1 MKTVVSAAELIEA
14 IDAERELPG
23 CAALKVAFVPTM
35 GALHEGHLSLVR
47 KAREYADIVVVSIFV
62 NPLQFGAG
70 EDFDKYPRTLEADAK
85 LLEAAGADLLF
96 APTVEVIYPQVS
108 ALGIEAG
115 IEAANQAAK
124 ARAAVHPA
132 LSSGLVGTTF
142 EGAARP
148 GHFDGM
154 LAVVARLFE
163 IVNPDFAVFG
173 AKDAQQLFLIRRMAA
188 AEFPDLHII
197 EAPIVRETTGLA
209 MSSRNRYLDPAALA
223 VAGQLSKALN
233 VGKAAAE
240 TLGAKPS
247 LAINAAR
254 ARLEGVPEAKLDYL
268 TLVDPKSFEPIDDS
282 FTGRALMLIA
292 AVVGSTRLIDNL
304 TIDFQEP
311 FA

>member
-1 MKTVVSAAELIEA
+1 MQTVVTAAELKAA
-14 IDAERELPG
+14 IDEERDLPG
-23 CAALKVAFVPTM
+23 CAGLKVAFVPTM

-47 KAREYADIVVVSIFV
+47 LAREWADLVVVSIFV

-70 EDFDKYPRTLEADAK
+70 EDFDKYPRTLEDDAA
-85 LLEAAGADLLF
+85 LLEAAGADVLF
-96 APTVEVIYPQVS
+96 APTVDVIYP
-108 ALGIEAG
+108 GG
-115 IEAANQAAK
+115 IEAANAAAA
-124 ARAAVHPA
+124 ARPA
-132 LSSGLVGTTF
+132 LQSGTVGKTF

-163 IVNPDFAVFG
+163 LVNPDFAVFG
-173 AKDAQQLFLIRRMAA
+173 AKDAQQLFLIKRMAA
-188 AEFPDLHII
+188 TEFPDLHII
-197 EAPIVRETTGLA
+197 EAPIVRETSGLA
-209 MSSRNRYLDPAALA
+209 MSSRNRYLDAAALE
-223 VAGQLSKALN
+223 VAGQLSKALQ
-233 VGKAAAE
+233 VGRAAAE

-247 LAINAAR
+247 VAVNAAR
-254 ARLEGVPEAKLDYL
+254 ARLESVPEAKLDYL
-268 TLVDPKSFEPIDDS
+268 ALVDPSSFELIDDS

>member
-1 MKTVVSAAELIEA
+1 MQTVSTAAELSAA
-14 IDAERELPG
+14 IDEERDLPG
-23 CAALKVAFVPTM
+23 CAGLKVAFVPTM
-35 GALHEGHLSLVR
+35 GALHDGHLSLVR
-47 KAREYADIVVVSIFV
+47 LAREWADLVVVSIFV

-70 EDFDKYPRTLEADAK
+70 EDFEKYPRTLEADAA

-96 APTVEVIYPQVS
+96 APTVDVIYPDGV
-108 ALGIEAG
+108 
-115 IEAANQAAK
+115 EAANAASK
-124 ARAAVHPA
+124 LRPA
-132 LSSGLVGTTF
+132 LQSGVVGETF

-163 IVNPDFAVFG
+163 IVKPDFAVFG
-173 AKDAQQLFLIRRMAA
+173 AKDAQQLFLIKRMAA
-188 AEFPDLHII
+188 TEFPDLHII
-197 EAPIVRETTGLA
+197 EAPIVRETSGLA
-209 MSSRNRYLDPAALA
+209 MSSRNRYLDETALA

-247 LAINAAR
+247 LAVNAAR

-268 TLVDPKSFEPIDDS
+268 ALVDPSSFELIDDS

-292 AVVGSTRLIDNL
+292 AVVGNTRLIDNL

>member
-1 MKTVVSAAELIEA
+1 MQTVVNAAELTAA
-14 IDAERELPG
+14 IDEERDIPG
-23 CAALKVAFVPTM
+23 CAGLKVAFVSTM
-35 GALHEGHLSLVR
+35 GALHEGQLSLVR
-47 KAREYADIVVVSIFV
+47 QAREYADLVVVSIFV

-70 EDFDKYPRTLEADAK
+70 EDFDKYPRTLEADAA
-85 LLEAAGADLLF
+85 LLADAGADLLF
-96 APTVEVIYPQVS
+96 APTVDVIYPD
-108 ALGIEAG
+108 GID
-115 IEAANQAAK
+115 AANAAAK
-124 ARAAVHPA
+124 TRPA
-132 LSSGLVGTTF
+132 LQSGAVGETY

-163 IVNPDFAVFG
+163 LVNPDFAVFG
-173 AKDAQQLFLIRRMAA
+173 AKDAQQLFLIKRMAA

-197 EAPIVRETTGLA
+197 TAPIVREASGLA
-209 MSSRNRYLDPAALA
+209 MSSRNRYLDPEALA
-223 VAGQLSKALN
+223 VAGQLSKALQ

-240 TLGAKPS
+240 TIGAKPS
-247 LAINAAR
+247 LAVNAAR

-268 TLVDPKSFEPIDDS
+268 ALVDPSSFESIDDS

-292 AVVGSTRLIDNL
+292 AVVGNTRLIDNL

>member
-1 MKTVVSAAELIEA
+1 MQTVVTAAELTAA
-14 IDAERELPG
+14 IDEERDLPG
-23 CAALKVAFVPTM
+23 CAGLKVAFVPTM
-35 GALHEGHLSLVR
+35 GALHEGHLSLVH
-47 KAREYADIVVVSIFV
+47 KAREFADLVVVSIFV

-70 EDFDKYPRTLEADAK
+70 EDFEKYPRTLEADAAV
-85 LLEAAGADLLF
+85 LEAAGVDVLF
-96 APTVEVIYPQVS
+96 APTVAVIYPDGVD
-108 ALGIEAG
+108 
-115 IEAANQAAK
+115 AANAAEK
-124 ARAAVHPA
+124 NRPA
-132 LSSGLVGTTF
+132 LQSGEVGTAF

-163 IVNPDFAVFG
+163 LTKPDFAVFG
-173 AKDAQQLFLIRRMAA
+173 AKDAQQLFLIKRMAA
-188 AEFPDLHII
+188 TEFPDLHII
-197 EAPIVRETTGLA
+197 EAPIVRENSGLA
-209 MSSRNRYLDPAALA
+209 MSSRNRYLDATALD

-247 LAINAAR
+247 LAVNAAR

-268 TLVDPKSFEPIDDS
+268 ALVDPSSFELIDDS

>member
-1 MKTVVSAAELIEA
+1 MQTVVTAAELTAA
-14 IDAERELPG
+14 IDEERDLPG
-23 CAALKVAFVPTM
+23 CAGLKVAFVPTM
-35 GALHEGHLSLVR
+35 GALHDGHLSLVR
-47 KAREYADIVVVSIFV
+47 KAREYADLVVVSIFV

-70 EDFDKYPRTLEADAK
+70 EDFEKYPRTLEADAAV
-85 LLEAAGADLLF
+85 LEAAGADVLF
-96 APTVEVIYPQVS
+96 TPTVDVIYPDGV
-108 ALGIEAG
+108 
-115 IEAANQAAK
+115 EAANAAAK
-124 ARAAVHPA
+124 ARPA
-132 LSSGLVGTTF
+132 LQSSEVGKAF

-163 IVNPDFAVFG
+163 LVNPDFAVFG
-173 AKDAQQLFLIRRMAA
+173 AKDAQQLFLIKRMAA
-188 AEFPDLHII
+188 TEFPDLHII
-197 EAPIVRETTGLA
+197 EAPIVRETSGLA
-209 MSSRNRYLDPAALA
+209 MSSRNRYLDAAALE

-247 LAINAAR
+247 LAVNAAR

-268 TLVDPKSFEPIDDS
+268 ALVDPSSFELIDDS

>member
-1 MKTVVSAAELIEA
+1 VKTVVTAAELTAA
-14 IDAERELPG
+14 IDEERDLPG
-23 CAALKVAFVPTM
+23 CAGLKVAFVPTM
-35 GALHEGHLSLVR
+35 GALHDGHLSLVR
-47 KAREYADIVVVSIFV
+47 KAREYADLVVVSIFV

-70 EDFDKYPRTLEADAK
+70 EDFEKYPRTLEADAK
-85 LLEAAGADLLF
+85 VLEEAGADVLF
-96 APTVEVIYPQVS
+96 APTVDVIYP
-108 ALGIEAG
+108 AG
-115 IEAANQAAK
+115 IEAANTAAK
-124 ARAAVHPA
+124 LRPA
-132 LSSGLVGTTF
+132 LQSGEVGKTF

-163 IVNPDFAVFG
+163 LVNPDFAVFG
-173 AKDAQQLFLIRRMAA
+173 AKDAQQLFLIKRMAA
-188 AEFPDLHII
+188 TEFPDLHII
-197 EAPIVRETTGLA
+197 EAPIVREASGLA
-209 MSSRNRYLDPAALA
+209 MSSRNRYLDVTKLE

-247 LAINAAR
+247 MAVNAAR

-268 TLVDPKSFEPIDDS
+268 ALVDPSSFELIDDS

-292 AVVGSTRLIDNL
+292 AVVGNTRLIDNL

>member
-1 MKTVVSAAELIEA
+1 MQTVSTAAELNAA
-14 IDAERELPG
+14 IDEERDLPG
-23 CAALKVAFVPTM
+23 CAGLKVAFVPTM
-35 GALHEGHLSLVR
+35 GALHDGHLSLVR
-47 KAREYADIVVVSIFV
+47 LAREWADLVVVSIFV

-70 EDFDKYPRTLEADAK
+70 EDFEKYPRTLEADAA

-96 APTVEVIYPQVS
+96 APTVDVIYPDGV
-108 ALGIEAG
+108 
-115 IEAANQAAK
+115 EAANAASK
-124 ARAAVHPA
+124 LRPA
-132 LSSGLVGTTF
+132 LQSGVVGETF

-163 IVNPDFAVFG
+163 IVKPDFAVFG
-173 AKDAQQLFLIRRMAA
+173 AKDAQQLFLIKRMAA
-188 AEFPDLHII
+188 TEFPDLHII
-197 EAPIVRETTGLA
+197 EAPIVRETSGLA
-209 MSSRNRYLDPAALA
+209 MSSRNRYLDETALA

-247 LAINAAR
+247 LAVNAAR

-268 TLVDPKSFEPIDDS
+268 ALVDPSSFELIDDS

-292 AVVGSTRLIDNL
+292 AVVGNTRLIDNL

>member
-1 MKTVVSAAELIEA
+1 MQTVVTAAELTAA
-14 IDAERELPG
+14 IDEERDLPG
-23 CAALKVAFVPTM
+23 CAGLKVAFVPTM
-35 GALHEGHLSLVR
+35 GALHDGHLSLVR
-47 KAREYADIVVVSIFV
+47 KAREYADLVVVSIFV

-70 EDFDKYPRTLEADAK
+70 EDFEEYPRTLEADAAV
-85 LLEAAGADLLF
+85 LEAAGADVLF
-96 APTVEVIYPQVS
+96 APTVDVIYPDGV
-108 ALGIEAG
+108 
-115 IEAANQAAK
+115 AAAHAAAK
-124 ARAAVHPA
+124 ARPA
-132 LSSGLVGTTF
+132 LQSGAVGKVF

-163 IVNPDFAVFG
+163 ITNPDFAVFG
-173 AKDAQQLFLIRRMAA
+173 AKDAQQLFLIKRMAA
-188 AEFPDLHII
+188 TEFPDLHII
-197 EAPIVRETTGLA
+197 EAPIVRETSGLA
-209 MSSRNRYLDPAALA
+209 MSSRNRYLDPAALE

-233 VGKAAAE
+233 VGKVAAE

-247 LAINAAR
+247 LAVNAAR

-268 TLVDPKSFEPIDDS
+268 ALVDPNSFELIDDS

>member
-1 MKTVVSAAELIEA
+1 MQTVSTAAELTAA
-14 IDAERELPG
+14 IDEERDLPG
-23 CAALKVAFVPTM
+23 CAGLKVAFVPTM
-35 GALHEGHLSLVR
+35 GALHDGHLSLVR
-47 KAREYADIVVVSIFV
+47 QAREYADLVVVSIFV

-70 EDFDKYPRTLEADAK
+70 EDFDKYPRTLEADAAV
-85 LLEAAGADLLF
+85 LEAAGADVLF
-96 APTVEVIYPQVS
+96 APTVDVVYPDGV
-108 ALGIEAG
+108 
-115 IEAANQAAK
+115 EAANAAAA
-124 ARAAVHPA
+124 ARPA
-132 LSSGLVGTTF
+132 LQSGAVGKTF

-154 LAVVARLFE
+154 LTVVARLFE
-163 IVNPDFAVFG
+163 LVNPDFAVFG
-173 AKDAQQLFLIRRMAA
+173 AKDAQQLFLIKRMAA
-188 AEFPDLHII
+188 TEFPDLHII
-197 EAPIVRETTGLA
+197 EAPIVRETSGLA
-209 MSSRNRYLDPAALA
+209 MSSRNRYLDAAALE

-247 LAINAAR
+247 LAVNAAR

-268 TLVDPKSFEPIDDS
+268 ALVDPSSFELIDDS

-292 AVVGSTRLIDNL
+292 AVVGNTRLIDNL

>member
-1 MKTVVSAAELIEA
+1 MQTVSTAAELTAA
-14 IDAERELPG
+14 IDEERDLPG
-23 CAALKVAFVPTM
+23 CAGLKVAFVPTM
-35 GALHEGHLSLVR
+35 GALHDGHLSLVR
-47 KAREYADIVVVSIFV
+47 LAREWADLVVVSIFV

-70 EDFDKYPRTLEADAK
+70 EDFDKYPRTLDADAA
-85 LLEAAGADLLF
+85 LLEAAGADVLF
-96 APTVEVIYPQVS
+96 APTVDVIYP
-108 ALGIEAG
+108 AG
-115 IEAANQAAK
+115 VDAANAAAK
-124 ARAAVHPA
+124 LRPA
-132 LSSGLVGTTF
+132 LQSGVVGETF

-163 IVNPDFAVFG
+163 LVKPDFAVFG
-173 AKDAQQLFLIRRMAA
+173 AKDAQQLFLIKRMAA
-188 AEFPDLHII
+188 TEFPDLHII
-197 EAPIVRETTGLA
+197 DAPIVRETSGLA
-209 MSSRNRYLDPAALA
+209 MSSRNRYLDETALA

-247 LAINAAR
+247 LAVNAAR
-254 ARLEGVPEAKLDYL
+254 ARLDGVPEAKLDYL
-268 TLVDPKSFEPIDDS
+268 ALVDPSSFELIDDS

>member
-1 MKTVVSAAELIEA
+1 MQTVSTAGELTAA
-14 IDAERELPG
+14 IDEERDLPG
-23 CAALKVAFVPTM
+23 CAGLKVAFVPTM
-35 GALHEGHLSLVR
+35 GALHDGHLSLVR
-47 KAREYADIVVVSIFV
+47 LAREWADLVVVSIFV

-70 EDFDKYPRTLEADAK
+70 EDFDKYPRTLEADAA
-85 LLEAAGADLLF
+85 LLEEAGADVLF
-96 APTVEVIYPQVS
+96 APTVDVIYPDGV
-108 ALGIEAG
+108 A
-115 IEAANQAAK
+115 AANAAAK
-124 ARAAVHPA
+124 ARPA
-132 LSSGLVGTTF
+132 LQSGAVGETF

-163 IVNPDFAVFG
+163 LVKPDFAVFG
-173 AKDAQQLFLIRRMAA
+173 AKDAQQLFLIKRMAA
-188 AEFPDLHII
+188 TEFPDLHII
-197 EAPIVRETTGLA
+197 EAPIVRETSGLA
-209 MSSRNRYLDPAALA
+209 MSSRNRYLDPAALE

-247 LAINAAR
+247 LAVNAAR

-268 TLVDPKSFEPIDDS
+268 ALVDPSSFELIDDS

-292 AVVGSTRLIDNL
+292 VVVGSTRLIDNL

>member
-1 MKTVVSAAELIEA
+1 MKTLITAAELTAA
-14 IDAERELPG
+14 IDEERDLPG
-23 CAALKVAFVPTM
+23 CAGLKVAFVPTM
-35 GALHEGHLSLVR
+35 GALHAGHLSLVE
-47 KAREYADIVVVSIFV
+47 KAREYADLVVVSIFV

-85 LLEAAGADLLF
+85 VLEAAGADILF
-96 APTVEVIYPQVS
+96 APTVEVVYPE
-108 ALGIEAG
+108 AAELGVAAG
-115 IEAANQAAK
+115 IDAARAK
-124 ARAAVHPA
+124 AKLNPA
-132 LSSGLVGTTF
+132 LQSGEVGTAF

-163 IVNPDFAVFG
+163 LVKPDFAVFG

-188 AEFPDLHII
+188 TLFPDLHII
-197 EAPIVRETTGLA
+197 QAPIIREASGLA
-209 MSSRNRYLDPAALA
+209 MSSRNRYLDAAALK
-223 VAGQLSKALN
+223 VAEQLSKALN

-247 LAINAAR
+247 MAINAAR
-254 ARLEGVPEAKLDYL
+254 ARLDGVPEAKLDYL
-268 TLVDPKSFEPIDDS
+268 ALVDPNSFEKIDDS

-292 AVVGSTRLIDNL
+292 AVVGTTRLIDNL

>member
-1 MKTVVSAAELIEA
+1 MQTVATAAELTAA
-14 IDAERELPG
+14 IDEERDLPG
-23 CAALKVAFVPTM
+23 CAGLKVAFVPTM

-47 KAREYADIVVVSIFV
+47 QARDYADLVVVSIFV

-70 EDFDKYPRTLEADAK
+70 EDFDKYPRTLEADAAV
-85 LLEAAGADLLF
+85 LEAAGADVLF
-96 APTVEVIYPQVS
+96 APTVDAVYPDGV
-108 ALGIEAG
+108 
-115 IEAANQAAK
+115 EAANSAAA
-124 ARAAVHPA
+124 ARPA
-132 LSSGLVGTTF
+132 LQSGAVGKTF

-163 IVNPDFAVFG
+163 LVNPDFAVFG
-173 AKDAQQLFLIRRMAA
+173 AKDAQQLFLIKRMAA
-188 AEFPDLHII
+188 TEFPDLHII
-197 EAPIVRETTGLA
+197 EASIVRETSGLA
-209 MSSRNRYLDPAALA
+209 MSSRNRYLDAAALE

-247 LAINAAR
+247 LAVNAAR
-254 ARLEGVPEAKLDYL
+254 ARLEGAPEAKLDYL
-268 TLVDPKSFEPIDDS
+268 ALVDPSSFEIIDDS

-292 AVVGSTRLIDNL
+292 AVVGNTRLIDNL

>member
-1 MKTVVSAAELIEA
+1 MQTVVTAADLTAA
-14 IDAERELPG
+14 IDEERDLPG
-23 CAALKVAFVPTM
+23 CAGLKVAFVPTM
-35 GALHEGHLSLVR
+35 GALHDGHLSLVH
-47 KAREYADIVVVSIFV
+47 KAREYADLVVVSIFV
-62 NPLQFGAG
+62 NPLQFGVG
-70 EDFDKYPRTLEADAK
+70 EDFEKYPRTLDADAAV
-85 LLEAAGADLLF
+85 LEAAGADLLF
-96 APTVEVIYPQVS
+96 APTVDVIYPDGVD
-108 ALGIEAG
+108 
-115 IEAANQAAK
+115 AANAAAK
-124 ARAAVHPA
+124 ARPA
-132 LSSGLVGTTF
+132 LQSGAVGTAF

-163 IVNPDFAVFG
+163 ITNPDFAVFG
-173 AKDAQQLFLIRRMAA
+173 AKDAQQLFLIKRMAA
-188 AEFPDLHII
+188 TEFPDLHII
-197 EAPIVRETTGLA
+197 EAPIVRETSGLA
-209 MSSRNRYLDPAALA
+209 MSSRNRYLDPAALE
-223 VAGQLSKALN
+223 VASQLSKALN

-247 LAINAAR
+247 LAVNAAR

-268 TLVDPKSFEPIDDS
+268 ALVDPSSFELIDDS

>member
-1 MKTVVSAAELIEA
+1 MQTVSTAAELSAA
-14 IDAERELPG
+14 IDEERDLPG
-23 CAALKVAFVPTM
+23 CAGLKVAFVPTM
-35 GALHEGHLSLVR
+35 GALHDGHLSLVR
-47 KAREYADIVVVSIFV
+47 LAREWADLVVVSIFV

-70 EDFDKYPRTLEADAK
+70 EDFEKYPRTLEADAA

-96 APTVEVIYPQVS
+96 APTVDVIYPDGV
-108 ALGIEAG
+108 
-115 IEAANQAAK
+115 EAANAASK
-124 ARAAVHPA
+124 LRPA
-132 LSSGLVGTTF
+132 LQSGVVGETF

-163 IVNPDFAVFG
+163 IVKPDFAVFG
-173 AKDAQQLFLIRRMAA
+173 AKDAQQLFLIKRMAA
-188 AEFPDLHII
+188 TEFPDLHII
-197 EAPIVRETTGLA
+197 EAPIVRETSGLA
-209 MSSRNRYLDPAALA
+209 MSSRNRYLDETALA

-247 LAINAAR
+247 LAVNAAR
-254 ARLEGVPEAKLDYL
+254 ARLDGVPEAKLDYL
-268 TLVDPKSFEPIDDS
+268 ALVDPSSFELIDDS

-292 AVVGSTRLIDNL
+292 AVVGNTRLIDNL

>member
-1 MKTVVSAAELIEA
+1 MQTVSTAAELSAA
-14 IDAERELPG
+14 IDEERDLPG
-23 CAALKVAFVPTM
+23 CAGLKVAFVPTM
-35 GALHEGHLSLVR
+35 GALHDGHLSLVR
-47 KAREYADIVVVSIFV
+47 LAREWADLVVVSIFV

-70 EDFDKYPRTLEADAK
+70 EDFEKYPRTLEADAA

-96 APTVEVIYPQVS
+96 APTVDVIYPDGV
-108 ALGIEAG
+108 
-115 IEAANQAAK
+115 EAANAASK
-124 ARAAVHPA
+124 LRPA
-132 LSSGLVGTTF
+132 LQSGVVGETF

-163 IVNPDFAVFG
+163 IVKPDFAVFG
-173 AKDAQQLFLIRRMAA
+173 AKDAQQLFLIKRMAA
-188 AEFPDLHII
+188 TEFPDLHII
-197 EAPIVRETTGLA
+197 EAPIVRETSGLA
-209 MSSRNRYLDPAALA
+209 MSSRNRYLDETALA

-247 LAINAAR
+247 LTVNAAR
-254 ARLEGVPEAKLDYL
+254 ARLDGVPEAKLDYL
-268 TLVDPKSFEPIDDS
+268 ALVDPSSFELIDDS

-292 AVVGSTRLIDNL
+292 AVVGNTRLIDNL

>member
-1 MKTVVSAAELIEA
+1 MQTVSTAVELTAA
-14 IDAERELPG
+14 IDEERELPG
-23 CAALKVAFVPTM
+23 CAGLKVAFVPTM
-35 GALHEGHLSLVR
+35 GALHDGHLSLVR
-47 KAREYADIVVVSIFV
+47 LAREWADLVVVSIFV

-70 EDFDKYPRTLEADAK
+70 EDFDKYPRTLDADAA
-85 LLEAAGADLLF
+85 LLEAAGADVLF
-96 APTVEVIYPQVS
+96 APTVDVIYP
-108 ALGIEAG
+108 AG
-115 IEAANQAAK
+115 VDAANAAAK
-124 ARAAVHPA
+124 LRPA
-132 LSSGLVGTTF
+132 LQSGVVGETF

-163 IVNPDFAVFG
+163 LVKPDFAVFG
-173 AKDAQQLFLIRRMAA
+173 AKDAQQLFLIKRMAA
-188 AEFPDLHII
+188 TEFPDLHII
-197 EAPIVRETTGLA
+197 EAPIVRETSGLA
-209 MSSRNRYLDPAALA
+209 MSSRNRYLDETALA

-247 LAINAAR
+247 LAVNAAR
-254 ARLEGVPEAKLDYL
+254 ARLDGVPEAKLDYL
-268 TLVDPKSFEPIDDS
+268 ALVDPSSFELIDDS

>member
-1 MKTVVSAAELIEA
+1 MQTVVTAAELTAA
-14 IDAERELPG
+14 IYEERDLPG
-23 CAALKVAFVPTM
+23 CAGLKVAFVPTM
-35 GALHEGHLSLVR
+35 GALHDGHLSLVR
-47 KAREYADIVVVSIFV
+47 LARDWADLVVVSIFV

-70 EDFDKYPRTLEADAK
+70 EDFDKYPRTLEADAA

-96 APTVEVIYPQVS
+96 APTVDVIYPDGVD
-108 ALGIEAG
+108 
-115 IEAANQAAK
+115 AANAAAK
-124 ARAAVHPA
+124 ARPG
-132 LSSGLVGTTF
+132 LQSGEVGTAF

-163 IVNPDFAVFG
+163 LTKPDFAVFG
-173 AKDAQQLFLIRRMAA
+173 AKDAQQLFLIKRMAA
-188 AEFPDLHII
+188 VEFPDLHII
-197 EAPIVRETTGLA
+197 EAPIVRETSGLA
-209 MSSRNRYLDPAALA
+209 MSSRNRYLDSAALE

-247 LAINAAR
+247 LAVNAAR
-254 ARLEGVPEAKLDYL
+254 ARLDGVPEAKLDYL
-268 TLVDPKSFEPIDDS
+268 ALVDPSSFELIDDS

-292 AVVGSTRLIDNL
+292 AVVGSTRLSDNL

>member
-1 MKTVVSAAELIEA
+1 MQTVVTAAELTAA
-14 IDAERELPG
+14 IDEERDLPG
-23 CAALKVAFVPTM
+23 CAGLKVAFVPTM
-35 GALHEGHLSLVR
+35 GALHEGHLSLVH
-47 KAREYADIVVVSIFV
+47 KAREYADLVVVSIFV

-70 EDFDKYPRTLEADAK
+70 EDFEKYPRTLDADAAV
-85 LLEAAGADLLF
+85 LEAAGVDVLF
-96 APTVEVIYPQVS
+96 APNVAVIYPDGVD
-108 ALGIEAG
+108 
-115 IEAANQAAK
+115 AANAAAK
-124 ARAAVHPA
+124 NRPA
-132 LSSGLVGTTF
+132 LQSGEVGTAF

-163 IVNPDFAVFG
+163 LTNPDFAVFG
-173 AKDAQQLFLIRRMAA
+173 AKDAQQLFLIKRMAA
-188 AEFPDLHII
+188 TEFPDLHII
-197 EAPIVRETTGLA
+197 EAPIVRENSGLA
-209 MSSRNRYLDPAALA
+209 MSSRNRYLDATSLD

-247 LAINAAR
+247 LAVNAAR
-254 ARLEGVPEAKLDYL
+254 ARLDGVPEAKLDYL
-268 TLVDPKSFEPIDDS
+268 ALVDPSSFELIDDS

>member
-1 MKTVVSAAELIEA
+1 MQTVSTAAELTEA
-14 IDAERELPG
+14 IDEERDLPG
-23 CAALKVAFVPTM
+23 CAGLKVAFVPTM
-35 GALHEGHLSLVR
+35 GALHDGHLSLVR
-47 KAREYADIVVVSIFV
+47 LAREWADLVVVSIFV

-70 EDFDKYPRTLEADAK
+70 EDFDKYPRTLQADAA
-85 LLEAAGADLLF
+85 LLEAAGADVLF
-96 APTVEVIYPQVS
+96 APTVDVIYPDGV
-108 ALGIEAG
+108 
-115 IEAANQAAK
+115 EAANAAAK
-124 ARAAVHPA
+124 LRPAQQSGAV
-132 LSSGLVGTTF
+132 GETF

-163 IVNPDFAVFG
+163 LVKPDFAVFG
-173 AKDAQQLFLIRRMAA
+173 AKDAQQLFLIKRMAA
-188 AEFPDLHII
+188 TEFPDLHII
-197 EAPIVRETTGLA
+197 EAPIVRETSGLA
-209 MSSRNRYLDPAALA
+209 MSSRNRYLDETALT

-247 LAINAAR
+247 LAVNAAR
-254 ARLEGVPEAKLDYL
+254 ARLDGVPEAKLDYL
-268 TLVDPKSFEPIDDS
+268 ALVDPSSFELIDDS

>member
-1 MKTVVSAAELIEA
+1 MKTVVTAAELTAA
-14 IDAERELPG
+14 IDEERELPG
-23 CAALKVAFVPTM
+23 CAGLKVAFVPTM
-35 GALHEGHLSLVR
+35 GALHEGHLSLVA
-47 KAREYADIVVVSIFV
+47 KAREYADLVVVSIFV

-70 EDFDKYPRTLEADAK
+70 EDLDKYPRTLEADAAV
-85 LLEAAGADLLF
+85 LEAAGADLLF
-96 APTVEVIYPQVS
+96 APTVAVIYPDG
-108 ALGIEAG
+108 A
-115 IEAANQAAK
+115 EAADAAAK
-124 ARAAVHPA
+124 LRPA
-132 LSSGLVGTTF
+132 LQSGLVGKTF

-163 IVNPDFAVFG
+163 LVNPDFAVFG
-173 AKDAQQLFLIRRMAA
+173 AKDAQQLFLIKRMAKT
-188 AEFPDLHII
+188 EFPDLHII
-197 EAPIVRETTGLA
+197 EAPIVREQTGLA
-209 MSSRNRYLDPAALA
+209 MSSRNRYLDASALI

-247 LAINAAR
+247 LAVNAAR

-268 TLVDPKSFEPIDDS
+268 TLVDPNSFELIDDS

-311 FA
+311 SA

>member
-1 MKTVVSAAELIEA
+1 MKIAVTAQELSAAINEKR
-14 IDAERELPG
+14 DLPG

-47 KAREYADIVVVSIFV
+47 KAREYADLVVVSIFV

-96 APTVEVIYPQVS
+96 APTVNVIYPR
-108 ALGIEAG
+108 G
-115 IEAANQAAK
+115 IEAANQEAAQN
-124 ARAAVHPA
+124 PA
-132 LSSGLVGTTF
+132 LQSGEVGKTL

-163 IVNPDFAVFG
+163 LVQPDFAVFG
-173 AKDAQQLFLIRRMAA
+173 AKDAQQVFLVKRMAA
-188 AEFPDLHII
+188 TEFPDLHMI
-197 EAPIVRETTGLA
+197 EAPIVREASGLA
-209 MSSRNRYLDPAALA
+209 MSSRNRYLNEDALA
-223 VAGQLSKALN
+223 VAGQLSKAIN

-240 TLGAKPS
+240 TL
-247 LAINAAR
+247 AAR
-254 ARLEGVPEAKLDYL
+254 PSVAIKAALARMESVPEAKLDYL
-268 TLVDPKSFEPIDDS
+268 AVVDPSTFEPIDDA
-282 FTGRALMLIA
+282 FVGRALMLIA
-292 AVVGSTRLIDNL
+292 AVVGSTRLIDNI
-304 TIDFQEP
+304 TIDFQEQ

>member
-1 MKTVVSAAELIEA
+1 MKTGVTAAELTA
-14 IDAERELPG
+14 GIDEERELPG
-23 CAALKVAFVPTM
+23 CAGLKVAFVPTM
-35 GALHEGHLSLVR
+35 GALHDGHLSLVA
-47 KAREYADIVVVSIFV
+47 KAREYADLVVVSIFV

-70 EDFDKYPRTLEADAK
+70 EDFDKYPRTLEADANR
-85 LLEAAGADLLF
+85 LEEAGADVLF
-96 APTVEVIYPQVS
+96 APTVEVIYPEVTE
-108 ALGIEAG
+108 LGIVAG
-115 IEAANQAAK
+115 IDAARAK
-124 ARAAVHPA
+124 AKLNPA
-132 LSSGLVGTTF
+132 LQSGVVGTTF

-163 IVNPDFAVFG
+163 LVNPDFAVFG
-173 AKDAQQLFLIRRMAA
+173 AKDAQQLLLIRRMAA
-188 AEFPDLHII
+188 QAFPDLHII
-197 EAPIVRETTGLA
+197 EAPIVRETSGLA
-209 MSSRNRYLDPAALA
+209 MSSRNRYLDAAALA
-223 VAGQLSKALN
+223 VAEQLSKALQ

-247 LAINAAR
+247 LAVNAAR

-268 TLVDPKSFEPIDDS
+268 ALVDPKSFEPIEET

>member
-1 MKTVVSAAELIEA
+1 MKTVVTAPELTAA
-14 IDAERELPG
+14 IDEERDLPG
-23 CAALKVAFVPTM
+23 CAGLKVAFVPTM
-35 GALHEGHLSLVR
+35 GALHDGHLSLVR
-47 KAREYADIVVVSIFV
+47 KAREYADLVVVSIFV

-70 EDFDKYPRTLEADAK
+70 EDFEKYPRTLEADAK
-85 LLEAAGADLLF
+85 VLEEAGADVLF
-96 APTVEVIYPQVS
+96 APTVDVIYP
-108 ALGIEAG
+108 AG
-115 IEAANQAAK
+115 IEAANVAAK
-124 ARAAVHPA
+124 LRPA
-132 LSSGLVGTTF
+132 LQSGDVGKTF

-163 IVNPDFAVFG
+163 LVNPDFAVFG
-173 AKDAQQLFLIRRMAA
+173 AKDAQQLFLIKRMAA
-188 AEFPDLHII
+188 TEFRDLHII
-197 EAPIVRETTGLA
+197 EAPIVREASGLA
-209 MSSRNRYLDPAALA
+209 MSSRNRYLDSTKLE

-233 VGKAAAE
+233 VGKVAAE

-247 LAINAAR
+247 MAVNAAR

-268 TLVDPKSFEPIDDS
+268 ALVDPSSFELIDDS

-292 AVVGSTRLIDNL
+292 AVVGNTRLIDNL

>member
-1 MKTVVSAAELIEA
+1 MQTVSTAAELTAA
-14 IDAERELPG
+14 IDEERELPG
-23 CAALKVAFVPTM
+23 CAGLKVAFVPTM
-35 GALHEGHLSLVR
+35 GALHDGHLSLVR
-47 KAREYADIVVVSIFV
+47 LAREWADLVVVSIFV

-70 EDFDKYPRTLEADAK
+70 EDFDKYPRTLEADAA
-85 LLEAAGADLLF
+85 LLEAAGADVLF
-96 APTVEVIYPQVS
+96 APTVDVIYPDGV
-108 ALGIEAG
+108 
-115 IEAANQAAK
+115 EAANAAAK
-124 ARAAVHPA
+124 LRPA
-132 LSSGLVGTTF
+132 LQSGVVGETF

-163 IVNPDFAVFG
+163 LVKPDFAVFG
-173 AKDAQQLFLIRRMAA
+173 AKDAQQLFLIKRMAA
-188 AEFPDLHII
+188 TEFPDLHVI
-197 EAPIVRETTGLA
+197 EAPIVRETSGLA
-209 MSSRNRYLDPAALA
+209 MSSRNRYLDETALA

-247 LAINAAR
+247 LAVNAAR
-254 ARLEGVPEAKLDYL
+254 ARLDGVPEAKLDYL
-268 TLVDPKSFEPIDDS
+268 ALVDPSSFELIDDS

>member
-1 MKTVVSAAELIEA
+1 MQTVSTAAELTAA
-14 IDAERELPG
+14 IDEERDLPG
-23 CAALKVAFVPTM
+23 CAGLKVAFVPTM
-35 GALHEGHLSLVR
+35 GALHDGHLSLVR
-47 KAREYADIVVVSIFV
+47 LAREWADLVVVSIFV

-70 EDFDKYPRTLEADAK
+70 EDFDKYPRTFEADAA
-85 LLEAAGADLLF
+85 LLEAAGADVLF
-96 APTVEVIYPQVS
+96 APTVDVIYP
-108 ALGIEAG
+108 AG
-115 IEAANQAAK
+115 VEAANAAAK
-124 ARAAVHPA
+124 MRPA
-132 LSSGLVGTTF
+132 LQSGVVGETF

-163 IVNPDFAVFG
+163 LVKPDFAVFG
-173 AKDAQQLFLIRRMAA
+173 AKDAQQLFLIKRMAA
-188 AEFPDLHII
+188 TEFPDLHII
-197 EAPIVRETTGLA
+197 EAPIVRETSGLA
-209 MSSRNRYLDPAALA
+209 MSSRNRYLDETALT

-247 LAINAAR
+247 LAVNAAR
-254 ARLEGVPEAKLDYL
+254 ARLDGVPEAKLDYL
-268 TLVDPKSFEPIDDS
+268 ALVDPSSFELIDDS